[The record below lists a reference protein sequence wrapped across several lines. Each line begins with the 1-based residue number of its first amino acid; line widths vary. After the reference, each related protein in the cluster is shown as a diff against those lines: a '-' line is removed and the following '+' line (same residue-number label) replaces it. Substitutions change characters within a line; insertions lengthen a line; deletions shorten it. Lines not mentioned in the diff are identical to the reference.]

1 LKVEA
6 MEFVT
11 IDGDH
16 SRDLDDAI
24 RVERT
29 SEGFFIEIAISDVA
43 AAVEP
48 GSEIDRAALAQGFTT
63 YRATRTIRQ
72 MLPAKLSEN
81 ACSLTAGQLRKC
93 LVVGIELDQRLEP
106 ASIRAERK
114 QIVVGKRLSH
124 ASAIEAARND
134 DEFGETLRQAISLSD
149 KLLQKRQVGG
159 AMTFSSPERG
169 LVTTEEGS
177 ILHFGRAA
185 RAYVLVQELMILTNE
200 VLARRLA
207 ERGIPLLYRN
217 HRARITANRDSLKQD
232 ILLMAQGALNPTTFE
247 ARRGLVME
255 RASLGA
261 TVEGHYGLNLPVYAW
276 FTSPIRRYADLVNQ
290 RILWADIEGTPQP
303 YRPDQ
308 LQEIAS
314 SLNARYIEEAERTSD
329 GYDRRSM
336 NAAVGLVSQGQTDTL
351 RATTFTAAVKAM
363 ASGTDLGDD
372 FIKEAERRL
381 HRGELTSKDLYRLLF
396 MDGSVGENVRSIAL
410 DHIERHPEA
419 AYAVVNYA
427 QSVAGW
433 TVSADEPQTESIA
446 DGKLLFD
453 AKIVVTVNDMEYVGT
468 AFGLQ
473 KKASMQRALAAALM
487 SMSGREPPTEWV
499 TRPTPKRQDA
509 PQKSVVEGN
518 PKGDLLELWQQKKI
532 SKPSF
537 EVARSGPAHM
547 PEFTCTASASMGSG
561 GGSLRMQGKGSTR
574 KGAEADAAAAL
585 LGEIAR
591 KLKKPAKT
599 A

>member
-1 LKVEA
+1 

-11 IDGDH
+11 IDGEH

-29 SEGFFIEIAISDVA
+29 GSGYFIEVAVSDVA
-43 AAVEP
+43 ATVLP

-63 YRATRTIRQ
+63 YRATQTIRQ

-81 ACSLTAGQLRKC
+81 ACSLIAGQPRKG
-93 LVVGIELDQRLEP
+93 LVVGIELDQSLEP
-106 ASIRAERK
+106 VSTRAERK
-114 QIVVGKRLSH
+114 QIVVERRFSH
-124 ASAIEAARND
+124 ASVLEAARND
-134 DEFGETLRQAISLSD
+134 GQIGAQLREAISLAD
-149 KLLQKRQVGG
+149 KLLQKRQAGG
-159 AMTFSSPERG
+159 AMTFASPERG

-185 RAYVLVQELMILTNE
+185 RAYVLVQELMILANE
-200 VLARRLA
+200 VLAHRLA
-207 ERGIPLLYRN
+207 ERGIALLYRN
-217 HRARITANRDSLKQD
+217 HRARITANRESLKQD

-261 TVEGHYGLNLPVYAW
+261 TVEGHYGLNVPVYAW

-314 SLNARYIEEAERTSD
+314 SLNTRYIEEAERTSN
-329 GYDRRSM
+329 GYDKRSM
-336 NAAVGLVSQGQTDTL
+336 SAAVGLVNQGRTETL
-351 RATTFTAAVKAM
+351 RATTFTAAVKAL

-372 FIKEAERRL
+372 FIREAERRL

-396 MDGSVGENVRSIAL
+396 MDGSLGEGARSIAL
-410 DHIERHPEA
+410 DHIEQRPEA

-453 AKIVVTVNDMEYVGT
+453 AKIVVTVGDTKYAGA

-473 KKASMQRALAAALM
+473 KKVSMQRALAAALM
-487 SMSGREPPTEWV
+487 SMSGRQPPADWIS
-499 TRPTPKRQDA
+499 RPTPKAHAA
-509 PQKSVVEGN
+509 PQKAVVEGN

-532 SKPSF
+532 SKPTF
-537 EVARSGPAHM
+537 EVAKSGPAHL
-547 PEFTCTASASMGSG
+547 PEFTCTASVSMGSG
-561 GGSLRMQGKGSTR
+561 GTALRTQGKASTR

-585 LGEIAR
+585 LGELVK
-591 KLKKPAKT
+591 KLRKPAKSV
-599 A
+599 